1 MKKYHLILTEI
12 LKLKDKDYD
21 MFMNKLY
28 EATTGELLDMTID
41 MLNESEQHRD
51 TLRHMIK
58 HFEKKEEY
66 EKCDALLHLLNNNPN
81 S

>member
-12 LKLKDKDYD
+12 LELRDKDYNK
-21 MFMNKLY
+21 FMDKLY
-28 EATTGELLDMTID
+28 EATTGELLHMTID
-41 MLNESEQHRD
+41 MLNESEEHRD
-51 TLRHMIK
+51 TLRLMIK

-66 EKCDALLHLLNNNPN
+66 EKCDVLLHLLNN

>member
-12 LKLKDKDYD
+12 LRLRDTNYD
-21 MFMNKLY
+21 RFMDKLY

-41 MLNESEQHRD
+41 MLNESEEHRD
-51 TLRHMIK
+51 TLRLMIV
-58 HFEKKEEY
+58 HFEMKEEY
-66 EKCDALLHLLNNNPN
+66 EKCDVLLHLLNRK